1 MQKRRTSS
9 KPNKSVVSKNYSK
22 CDAIIDLLKPKNQA
36 NQCQSKC
43 DNVDT
48 QSSLVNEKPSS
59 NIYAEKKDSIKA
71 MKVKVKSKSSK
82 CQVFFCD
89 KCDKV
94 YDQYSELVYHER
106 RHTGEKPFHCTWPG
120 CKKAFS
126 ASNARVRH
134 LRTHTGEK
142 PYSCPFNECGRRF
155 TYWKD
160 LKLHKYRH
168 TGDNSF

>member
-1 MQKRRTSS
+1 MRRRKIASKLNKSSSIKSS
-9 KPNKSVVSKNYSK
+9 K
-22 CDAIIDLLKPKNQA
+22 IDQIELMNDNSQDS
-36 NQCQSKC
+36 QSKFRFE
-43 DNVDT
+43 NVKLK
-48 QSSLVNEKPSS
+48 SSLTKDKETCNVYTKAKQSNKPL
-59 NIYAEKKDSIKA
+59 KTKIKL
-71 MKVKVKSKSSK
+71 KSSK

-106 RHTGEKPFHCTWPG
+106 RHTGEKPFHCTWPN

-134 LRTHTGEK
+134 LRIHTGEK
-142 PYSCPFNECGRRF
+142 PYTCPIIECGKRF

-168 TGDNSF
+168 TGIF